1 MLNLLKTDL
10 KRVFQDKLFLILC
23 IIAAGFALFNP
34 IVYKVLFLIVD
45 MEEMAGLGLGMTIDA
60 KTLFF
65 TSFSPGNNLGL
76 IMPIFAALV
85 LCKDFSQG
93 TVRNKVISGK
103 TRTQIFLS
111 MLLTCVVVMCV
122 VMLLHGVLTLL
133 ISLLFFEYQAG
144 GFTWGA
150 LGYALLSLGFEMLV
164 YVLIAALLSLFIVWT
179 KNAGLAVVL
188 YVAINFLFVIFGS
201 IVAGVFAFVDPSK
214 EILHRTLQIVMDS
227 NVFMSTVIGTGT
239 SYTLQQVLCIL
250 LPVIGG
256 TVLCVLLGISLFRK
270 KDLK

>member
-10 KRVFQDKLFLILC
+10 KRVFKDKLFLILC
-23 IIAAGFALFNP
+23 IIAAGFAFFNP
-34 IVYKVLFLIVD
+34 VVYKVLFLLVD
-45 MEEMAGLGLGMTIDA
+45 MEEMETMGLGMAIDA

-103 TRTQIFLS
+103 TRAQIFLS
-111 MLLTCVVVMCV
+111 MLLTCVAVMCV

-179 KNAGLAVVL
+179 KNAGLAIVL
-188 YVAINFLFVIFGS
+188 YVAINFLFVIFGG
-201 IVAGVFAFVDPSK
+201 IVSGVFMFVDPSK
-214 EILHRTLQIVMDS
+214 EFLRQALQIVIDS

-239 SYTLQQVLCIL
+239 SYNLQQVLCIL

-256 TVLCVLLGISLFRK
+256 TALCVLLGIFLFRK